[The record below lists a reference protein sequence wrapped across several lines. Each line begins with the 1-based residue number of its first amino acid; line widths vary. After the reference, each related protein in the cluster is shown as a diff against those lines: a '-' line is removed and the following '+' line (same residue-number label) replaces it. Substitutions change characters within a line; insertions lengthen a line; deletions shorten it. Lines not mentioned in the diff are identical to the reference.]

1 MNINDLEILK
11 SKLTK
16 FMPNS
21 AFFGIYQASTYD
33 LPPSS
38 DNALTSATDAQDVS
52 LAEAVSFSE
61 CYDIS
66 KQSFKDM
73 MDIYCHNL
81 SCLLKEFSDIEKVT
95 HVKSS
100 NNNWIEYRLYRLTA
114 PNFYTAAINT
124 VEPSSKINPSL
135 SQPKQQAMARNL
147 KDLPTNTT
155 QST

>member
-1 MNINDLEILK
+1 MFQNLKHLTSITNHNINDLEILK

-16 FMPNS
+16 FMPKR
-21 AFFGIYQASTYD
+21 AFFGINPASTYD

-38 DNALTSATDAQDVS
+38 DNALTSATDTQDVS

-66 KQSFKDM
+66 KQSFKHM

-95 HVKSS
+95 HVQFLQQQLDRVSPLS
-100 NNNWIEYRLYRLTA
+100 
-114 PNFYTAAINT
+114 IN
-124 VEPSSKINPSL
+124 SL
-135 SQPKQQAMARNL
+135 ELLHCCHKHC
-147 KDLPTNTT
+147 
-155 QST
+155 